1 MVRIIGICGSLRAA
15 SYNRA
20 LLRAA
25 AASLPEGATLDVVEI
40 GALPLMNEDL
50 ETPEWPA
57 PVQQFRRALWRA
69 EAVLVATPEYNA
81 GIPAP
86 LKNAID
92 WASRAEGLGGR
103 TAPEGEARRTPLQDL
118 PVAIIGA
125 TPGGLGTAR
134 SQQHLRTVLLNVGLR
149 VMPGP
154 EAYVGGAKGKFDAGS
169 DLTDEASRA
178 QVAKVVAALV
188 AWAGLAGRKPA
199 T

>member
-1 MVRIIGICGSLRAA
+1 MVQIVGLCGSLRAA

-25 AASLPEGATLDVVEI
+25 QASLPEDARLDVVEI

-50 ETPEWPA
+50 EKPAWPEA
-57 PVQQFRRALWRA
+57 VQAFRRALWGA
-69 EAVLVATPEYNA
+69 EAVLFAVPEYNA
-81 GIPAP
+81 GIPGP

-118 PVAIIGA
+118 PCAMMGA
-125 TPGGLGTAR
+125 TPGSLGTAR
-134 SQQHLRTVLLNVGLR
+134 SQQQLKAVLLNVGMR

-154 EAYVGGAKGKFDAGS
+154 EAYVGGAKAKIAEGEV
-169 DLTDEASRA
+169 TDEPTRA
-178 QVAKVVAALV
+178 QVAKVVAGLV
-188 AWAGLAGRKPA
+188 AWTRLLKGG
-199 T
+199 